1 MTTYQVSSQWHIID
15 NRLSWLMD
23 NDTTQEHR
31 SQLIAG
37 IRKDLKEL
45 WERYEGP
52 YKYPETPETTKPLQK
67 QHEKSLQVADFLQ
80 AVKGP
85 QQSGFTGNFCAD
97 CGGANMIRSGTCEVC
112 IDCGTTTGCS

>member
-37 IRKDLKEL
+37 IRKDLQEL
-45 WERYEGP
+45 WERYETNIP
-52 YKYPETPETTKPLQK
+52 PVATRIPPILKP
-67 QHEKSLQVADFLQ
+67 Q
-80 AVKGP
+80 ASP
-85 QQSGFTGNFCAD
+85 QSRGFTGNFCED
-97 CGGANMIRSGTCEVC
+97 CGEANMIRNGTCEVC
-112 IDCGTTTGCS
+112 ADCGATTGCS